1 VYIESL
7 DIMTAMFLYFGFGT
21 DDI

>member
-1 VYIESL
+1 MKV
-7 DIMTAMFLYFGFGT
+7 FGFGT